1 MQQRGLIPL
10 LGLCLGVV
18 PWAPA
23 RAQPAHAQP
32 LLAQYE
38 VRAAG
43 MAVMRVEAMLDLDGP
58 RYLIRTR
65 SRTTGLVGALSSGD
79 QVTAAEGRW
88 QGAEPVPAHYRVDG
102 MWRGTRRLVVMDWTT
117 PGIPRISA
125 IEPPNE
131 AEREAVPD
139 ALQRGTMDA
148 LSALAKLTRA
158 VAETGRC
165 DLQAAVFDGRRR
177 ADYTVRTLGFAPL
190 PTGGAWSGEALRC
203 GFEGRVIAGFRG
215 DQDPEEAR
223 RPQPATAWM
232 ARVAPGRP
240 PLPVLIEMPSRWF
253 GTIRAAL
260 VGLEAAPGRALPAD
274 IAEAP
279 QQPRQGGR

>member
-1 MQQRGLIPL
+1 MQHRRLLPL
-10 LGLCLGVV
+10 LGLCLGAVLGAC
-18 PWAPA
+18 PAAPA
-23 RAQPAHAQP
+23 RAEP

-43 MAVMRVEAMLDLDGP
+43 ITVMRVEATLDLDGP
-58 RYLIRTR
+58 QYLVRTR
-65 SRTTGLVGALSSGD
+65 IRTTGLVGLFSSGD
-79 QVTAAEGRW
+79 QVTTAEGRW
-88 QGAEPVPAHYRVDG
+88 QGAEPIPAHYRVEG
-102 MWRGTRRLVVMDWTT
+102 AWRGTRRRVVMDWDT
-117 PGIPRISA
+117 PGIPRLSA

-131 AEREAVPD
+131 TEREAVPD

-177 ADYTVRTLGFAPL
+177 ADYSARTSGFAPL
-190 PTGGAWSGEALRC
+190 PAGSAWSGQALRC
-203 GFEGRVIAGFRG
+203 GFESRVIAGFR
-215 DQDPEEAR
+215 DDLDPEEAR

-232 ARVAPGRP
+232 AAVAPGRP

-260 VGLEAAPGRALPAD
+260 VGLEAAPRGELPAGL
-274 IAEAP
+274 AQAP
-279 QQPRQGGR
+279 QQPRQGRR